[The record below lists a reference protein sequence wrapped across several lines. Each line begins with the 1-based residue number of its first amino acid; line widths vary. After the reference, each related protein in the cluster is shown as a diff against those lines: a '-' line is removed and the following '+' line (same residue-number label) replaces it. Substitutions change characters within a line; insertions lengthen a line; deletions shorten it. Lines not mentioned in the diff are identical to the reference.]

1 MVDALTER
9 TLFCHA
15 PSGLLQSLVTSQR
28 WWPCRLLRLRSLS
41 LCSLSDLRRRRLL
54 LVSCVF
60 SGSGS
65 VASGSVIAL
74 AGSSKAPQSEV
85 TPAGGGSELA
95 ATRPPSEA
103 KWRKEKKKWRGNS
116 VWNGTPVH
124 RNSMKHDTTPR
135 HQGSS
140 SSLSAWTPSCA
151 GRPGVQ
157 HHLVP
162 VALEM
167 AATRAATQS
176 SGQPQDKRG
185 SDPKTMPLVWHQ
197 WDHGHLQARQSRN
210 KYVGWCKFWT
220 KDSERPA
227 FGGVSGRLLSAP
239 FLSSSESY
247 ARGGSLRCS
256 LLRKKLLPPVLW
268 RLRKL
273 FSSPWRRWCKDPRW
287 RRPSWLRSRGERQ
300 PKHCVHPLSLHF
312 WVCRG
317 HGWVT
322 ASWRALRHPCC
333 CCNLPL
339 AFPQIYA
346 DMAFYRRNMYVEQEN
361 AGRKT
366 SFPGSTSLPFID
378 PL

>member
-1 MVDALTER
+1 MFDALTER

-74 AGSSKAPQSEV
+74 AVSSKAPQSEV
-85 TPAGGGSELA
+85 TLAGGGSELA

-103 KWRKEKKKWRGNS
+103 KWRKEKKKWGGNS
-116 VWNGTPVH
+116 VWNGAPVH
-124 RNSMKHDTTPR
+124 RNNMKHDTTPR

-176 SGQPQDKRG
+176 SGQLQHKRG
-185 SDPKTMPLVWHQ
+185 SDLKTMPLVWHQ

-256 LLRKKLLPPVLW
+256 LLRK
-268 RLRKL
+268 
-273 FSSPWRRWCKDPRW
+273 
-287 RRPSWLRSRGERQ
+287 
-300 PKHCVHPLSLHF
+300 
-312 WVCRG
+312 
-317 HGWVT
+317 
-322 ASWRALRHPCC
+322 
-333 CCNLPL
+333 
-339 AFPQIYA
+339 
-346 DMAFYRRNMYVEQEN
+346 
-361 AGRKT
+361 
-366 SFPGSTSLPFID
+366 
-378 PL
+378 